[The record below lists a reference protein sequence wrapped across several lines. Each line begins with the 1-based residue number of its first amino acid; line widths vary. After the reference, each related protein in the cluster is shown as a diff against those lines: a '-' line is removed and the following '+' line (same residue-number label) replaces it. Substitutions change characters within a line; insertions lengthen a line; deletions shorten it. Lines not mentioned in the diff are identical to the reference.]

1 MSREQQQGSREHFFQ
16 DLNAHVPHTRTTED
30 APTGQS
36 NNFSVQ
42 PLASN
47 SATSNPPPNNSPIKR
62 ARFCAIFA
70 RIGHISP
77 STQKPMPI
85 PINNSLPSVCLHLGS
100 VEDEKNKMR
109 MLLNTDAVM
118 NLGSLAY
125 YLWIVLQ
132 CPEMVCDFIQ
142 CCDGTRYD
150 IVHFLVALDLDVSL
164 QSVDHGKNDSCHSI

>member
-1 MSREQQQGSREHFFQ
+1 MSREEQQGNKEHFFQ
-16 DLNAHVPHTRTTED
+16 DLNFHVPHTRTTED

-36 NNFSVQ
+36 NNLSVQ

-70 RIGHISP
+70 RIAHISP

-100 VEDEKNKMR
+100 VENEENKMR
-109 MLLNTDAVM
+109 MLLDTDAAM
-118 NLGSLAY
+118 NSASLTY
-125 YLWIVLQ
+125 HL
-132 CPEMVCDFIQ
+132 
-142 CCDGTRYD
+142 
-150 IVHFLVALDLDVSL
+150 
-164 QSVDHGKNDSCHSI
+164 